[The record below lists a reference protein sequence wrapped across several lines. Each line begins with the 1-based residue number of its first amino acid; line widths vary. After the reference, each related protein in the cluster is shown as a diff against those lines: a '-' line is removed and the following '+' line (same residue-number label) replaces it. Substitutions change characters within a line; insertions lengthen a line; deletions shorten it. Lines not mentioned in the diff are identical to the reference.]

1 MPELKP
7 DGKPPIKVLLVEPEA
22 MLRRTVALTARSLG
36 MAEVYEA
43 ASTAAGQRM
52 LYERA
57 FQGAVIAVDCAGSG
71 EPVDMTL
78 LDEVRKGGT
87 ASDRAMPIAV
97 LAGQCSADFL
107 QALRQREIRRVILKP
122 FRAKLLLEA
131 FAELAAA
138 KK

>member
-1 MPELKP
+1 MPDLTP
-7 DGKPPIKVLLVEPEA
+7 NGKPPIKLLLVEPET

-57 FQGAVIAVDCAGSG
+57 FQGAVIAVDCARAGA
-71 EPVDMTL
+71 PVDMTL

-97 LAGQCSADFL
+97 LAEQCSADFL

>member
-1 MPELKP
+1 MPDLKP
-7 DGKPPIKVLLVEPEA
+7 AAKAPIKVLLVEPEA

-57 FQGAVIAVDCAGSG
+57 FQGAVIAVDCAPAGKPTDLS
-71 EPVDMTL
+71 L

-97 LAGQCSADFL
+97 LAEQCSAEFL
-107 QALRQREIRRVILKP
+107 QALRQREIKRVILKP